1 MDNSTSIVLEKVPEL
16 WFADADAVFQ
26 AGGKLFHVH
35 RSILSAISSIFNDMF
50 SVPHPDIERIV
61 NADDSYVHIY
71 LPDDATDVH
80 RFFMAIF
87 DAR

>member
-1 MDNSTSIVLEKVPEL
+1 
-16 WFADADAVFQ
+16 
-26 AGGKLFHVH
+26 
-35 RSILSAISSIFNDMF
+35 MF